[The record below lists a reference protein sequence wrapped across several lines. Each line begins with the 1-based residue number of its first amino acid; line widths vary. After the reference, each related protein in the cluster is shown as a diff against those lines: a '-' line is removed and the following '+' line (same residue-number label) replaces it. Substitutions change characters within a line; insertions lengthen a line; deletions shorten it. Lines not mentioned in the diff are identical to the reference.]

1 MQTKYTE
8 RTLRDHLQYGN
19 LRKISLKKKIKSP
32 LRHEHKTLNLC
43 FYRRQTYNILY
54 PLKREMDRE
63 SEWHF
68 KTFSF
73 YTCDGIPDCPKNER
87 EKETIQVF
95 LLRICGE

>member
-1 MQTKYTE
+1 
-8 RTLRDHLQYGN
+8 
-19 LRKISLKKKIKSP
+19 
-32 LRHEHKTLNLC
+32 
-43 FYRRQTYNILY
+43 
-54 PLKREMDRE
+54 MDRE

-73 YTCDGIPDCPKNER
+73 YACDGIPDCPKNER